1 MGIPILG
8 WLDGQIAALD
18 DVSVGDAA
26 RDPITLAGHG
36 GLLERDAALEA
47 LEASWA
53 DVVDGRGRLVLVM
66 GEAGIGKTALVREFC
81 HHQRPE
87 RRVLWGACDGLRTPR
102 PFAPFVDIAATASDG
117 FAETIARGE
126 HPARCFAAVID
137 ELAVTAPAILVI
149 EDLHWADEATLDVM
163 TMLGRRAESLSALVI
178 ATYRDDELAA
188 DHPLRW
194 VLGELRIGHGVR
206 RVALSPLS
214 LEAVQALAAP
224 AGAGGADMYR
234 VTGGNPFFVTEVLA
248 TAGERVPPTV
258 RDAVLA
264 RAGRLSSPA
273 RRLLEATAVVPG
285 IIELWLLEAVAPELA
300 ERLEECVASG
310 MLVAG
315 RADVGFR
322 HELARVAVEES
333 IPPDRRVSLHRA
345 VVAALEVRQGE
356 RLDYARLANHAE
368 AAGDRGAALRWAP
381 HAAEEAAR
389 GGAHREAAAQ
399 YARALRFAG
408 ALALARRAELLKR
421 RVGECWMTDQFAAA
435 IEAQEEALECRRR
448 LGDQLGEGDA
458 LRTLS
463 RLMFFVAR
471 VREGEALAL
480 EAVQLLEQLPAWAR
494 AGDGALA
501 TSRSAGWWSRTSKRR
516 SRLAD
521 RALELARRLD
531 DTEATVYAL
540 SNIGAAELQAEIE
553 DGLAKLE
560 EALALAL
567 EHDLHDYAGRAYFNI
582 VRCAT
587 TQRRFDLADAYLGP
601 GLEYCRERGLDT
613 WRLYLLGARARIE
626 LDRGRWDHA
635 TESATLVLRD
645 PRSAPAPRGMALT
658 ALGLVRARRGD
669 PDATAP
675 LSEEQLLAW
684 PTGEL
689 FRFAP
694 VAAARGEAAWLARRD
709 GGRRAGDGR
718 RALTRAATSG
728 TLGGR
733 RAGVLA
739 VARRTARSATT
750 GGRGRAVRVVAGGRA
765 SAGSQALVA
774 SSVART
780 RRRWRWR
787 TPTRKSCCAG
797 RTTSCR
803 HWARAR
809 PLRSW
814 LAGCA
819 SVACVVCLAARAPRT
834 RENPAGLTARELE
847 VLALLAKGLR
857 NTAIATQLVISE
869 KTVDHHVS
877 AILRKLER
885 PHTRRGGRRGD
896 AAAPDRPKIG
906 SAGYQ
911 HRCSSRCALITAF
924 VGSLSV
930 TGNRSGGLTCLDMWC
945 NAASPTDS
953 RFRTETAA
961 WRCARRSLSETP
973 RKASR
978 GCTRT

>member
-1 MGIPILG
+1 MGVGIPILG

-333 IPPDRRVSLHRA
+333 IPPDRRVALHRA
-345 VVAALEVRQGE
+345 VVAALEARQGE
-356 RLDYARLANHAE
+356 RMDCARLANHAE
-368 AAGDRGAALRWAP
+368 AAGDRAATLRWAP
-381 HAAEEAAR
+381 RAAEEAAR

-399 YARALRFAG
+399 YARALRFADTS
-408 ALALARRAELLKR
+408 AVDRRAELLQR
-421 RVGECWMTDQFAAA
+421 RVDECWMTDQFAEA
-435 IEAQEEALECRRR
+435 IEAQEQALECRRQ

-480 EAVQLLEQLPAWAR
+480 EAVQLLERLPEGRELAMAHGNVSQR
-494 AGDGALA
+494 RMVVEDLGAAIAAG
-501 TSRSAGWWSRTSKRR
+501 
-516 SRLAD
+516 D
-521 RALELARRLD
+521 RALQLARRLD

-601 GLEYCRERGLDT
+601 GLGYCRERGLDT
-613 WRLYLLGARARIE
+613 WRLYLLGARARLE

-645 PRSAPAPRGMALT
+645 PRSAP
-658 ALGLVRARRGD
+658 RA
-669 PDATAP
+669 
-675 LSEEQLLAW
+675 
-684 PTGEL
+684 
-689 FRFAP
+689 
-694 VAAARGEAAWLARRD
+694 
-709 GGRRAGDGR
+709 
-718 RALTRAATSG
+718 TRH
-728 TLGGR
+728 
-733 RAGVLA
+733 
-739 VARRTARSATT
+739 
-750 GGRGRAVRVVAGGRA
+750 
-765 SAGSQALVA
+765 GS
-774 SSVART
+774 
-780 RRRWRWR
+780 
-787 TPTRKSCCAG
+787 
-797 RTTSCR
+797 
-803 HWARAR
+803 
-809 PLRSW
+809 
-814 LAGCA
+814 
-819 SVACVVCLAARAPRT
+819 
-834 RENPAGLTARELE
+834 
-847 VLALLAKGLR
+847 
-857 NTAIATQLVISE
+857 
-869 KTVDHHVS
+869 
-877 AILRKLER
+877 
-885 PHTRRGGRRGD
+885 
-896 AAAPDRPKIG
+896 DRPG
-906 SAGYQ
+906 TRQG
-911 HRCSSRCALITAF
+911 
-924 VGSLSV
+924 
-930 TGNRSGGLTCLDMWC
+930 
-945 NAASPTDS
+945 PP
-953 RFRTETAA
+953 
-961 WRCARRSLSETP
+961 RRP
-973 RKASR
+973 
-978 GCTRT
+978 